1 MHCGEVKDGVFQD
14 GRKVSANRVAKI
26 LTLTNQKRLADG
38 SILKKIERFSKQ
50 GVERYFCMNDEEIA
64 KVNSRLNG
72 DNDA

>member
-1 MHCGEVKDGVFQD
+1 MHCGEVKSGVFQD
-14 GRKVSANRVAKI
+14 GRQVSVNRVTQI
-26 LTLTNQKRLADG
+26 LTLTNQKCLADG
-38 SILKKIERFSKQ
+38 SVLKKIERFSKQ